1 MEPHLDAHDAPEAP
15 QAFKTHPELLAG
27 MGGAEKARHEAKVAA
42 LAGESTASLCTRLET
57 ATAPAM
63 LWPIHQELA
72 RRGIPPILRGPRH
85 QHGLQGD
92 FLDFA
97 ADLQCLWGSKTTI
110 KPRYRLAQG
119 IFSTTPNTPEWW
131 GLVKRQFSQEGT
143 RNTRGLSIAFNL
155 DATQRRH
162 LRTIQ
167 SADTRRL
174 FDDLHGDHFGQ
185 LLDALRR
192 EAVAKPD
199 KSKPRDQQEPHKT
212 ASRRARIYR
221 THQLMAG
228 TLRDTARTWE
238 ALTGETLS
246 AQAIRHQVGLVA
258 PTFKQLRADWAKA
271 QTE

>member
-1 MEPHLDAHDAPEAP
+1 MDAHLDPHDAPEAP
-15 QAFKTHPELLAG
+15 QAFKTYPELKAG
-27 MGGAEKARHEAKVAA
+27 MGRAEKGRHKAKTAA
-42 LAGESTASLCTRLET
+42 LATEPTASLCARLET

-72 RRGIPPILRGPRH
+72 RREIPPILRGPRH
-85 QHGLQGD
+85 CHGLQGD

-97 ADLQCLWGSKTTI
+97 ADLQWLWGTETI

-119 IFSTTPNTPEWW
+119 IFSTTPDTPEWW
-131 GLVKRQFSQEGT
+131 ELVKRQFSQEGT
-143 RNTRGLSIAFNL
+143 RNTRSWSIAFNL
-155 DATQRRH
+155 DATQRRY

-221 THQLMAG
+221 THTLTAG
-228 TLRDTARTWE
+228 TLRDTARNWE
-238 ALTGETLS
+238 ALSGEKLS
-246 AQAIRHQVGLVA
+246 AQAIRHQVSLVA
-258 PTFKQLRADWAKA
+258 PTFKQLRADWTKA

>member
-1 MEPHLDAHDAPEAP
+1 MDAHLDAHDAPEAP
-15 QAFKTHPELLAG
+15 QAFKTYPELKAG
-27 MGGAEKARHEAKVAA
+27 MGRAEKGRHKAKTAA
-42 LAGESTASLCTRLET
+42 LATEPAASLCASMET

-63 LWPIHQELA
+63 LWEIHQELA
-72 RRGIPPILRGPRH
+72 RREIPPILRGPRH
-85 QHGLQGD
+85 CHGLQGD

-97 ADLQCLWGSKTTI
+97 ADLQWLWGTETI

-119 IFSTTPNTPEWW
+119 IFSTAPDTPEWW
-131 GLVKRQFSQEGT
+131 ELVKRQFSQEGT
-143 RNTRGLSIAFNL
+143 RNTRSWSIAFNL

-221 THQLMAG
+221 THTLTAG
-228 TLRDTARTWE
+228 TLRDTASNWE
-238 ALTGETLS
+238 ALSGEKLS
-246 AQAIRHQVGLVA
+246 AQAIRHQVSLVA
-258 PTFKQLRADWAKA
+258 PTFKQQRADWTKS

>member
-1 MEPHLDAHDAPEAP
+1 MDAHLDAHDAPEAP
-15 QAFKTHPELLAG
+15 QAFKTYPELKAG
-27 MGGAEKARHEAKVAA
+27 MGRAEKGRHKAKTAA
-42 LAGESTASLCTRLET
+42 LATEPAASLCASMET

-63 LWPIHQELA
+63 LWEIHQELA
-72 RRGIPPILRGPRH
+72 RREIPPILRGPRH
-85 QHGLQGD
+85 CHGLQGD

-97 ADLQCLWGSKTTI
+97 ADLQWLWGTETI

-119 IFSTTPNTPEWW
+119 IFSTTPDTPEWW
-131 GLVKRQFSQEGT
+131 ELVKRQFSQEGT
-143 RNTRGLSIAFNL
+143 RNTRSWSIAFNL

-221 THQLMAG
+221 THTLTAG
-228 TLRDTARTWE
+228 TLRDTARNWE
-238 ALTGETLS
+238 ALSGEKLS
-246 AQAIRHQVGLVA
+246 AQAIRHQVSLVA
-258 PTFKQLRADWAKA
+258 PTFKQQRADWTKS

>member
-1 MEPHLDAHDAPEAP
+1 MDAHLDPHDAPEAP

-27 MGGAEKARHEAKVAA
+27 MGRAEKRSHKAKTAV
-42 LAGESTASLCTRLET
+42 LATEPTASLCARLET

-63 LWPIHQELA
+63 LWEIHQELA

-85 QHGLQGD
+85 CHGLQGD

-97 ADLQCLWGSKTTI
+97 ADLQWLSHFEGC
-110 KPRYRLAQG
+110 KPRHRLAQG
-119 IFSTTPNTPEWW
+119 IFKTTPDTPEWW
-131 GLVKRQFSQEGT
+131 QLVARQYAIEGT
-143 RNTRGLSIAFNL
+143 RSTRGLSIAFNL

-185 LLDALRR
+185 LLDALRS

-258 PTFKQLRADWAKA
+258 PTFKQLRADWSKA